1 MSSIEER
8 LTREIAAVTGGVDVT
23 ESDLRNA
30 RDAIVERIDSRRQG
44 TRRRTVIA
52 VAAAAVLIFVV
63 GVAAFLTLDGDRE
76 TAPPAN
82 PSPTTSDPEAD
93 FLTGG
98 APTPDLLQGVWRL
111 DNGGVQMR
119 FSAPNGIS
127 FDTSGR
133 LYGDPAVHGTYVIA
147 DDLITVSV
155 DGGPAGC
162 GGQEFAM
169 RASLPDA
176 PVGPGTLRL
185 VHTQPGTGNCVAV
198 QDEKWVM
205 EQVAPASQF
214 MVDLVFSTES
224 GWQPLVGES
233 ALYGLWLAEGG
244 GYVLEIDPGGSYYV
258 ADESGEPIDRGQWS
272 LRGGSDLTL
281 TSSAGS
287 TECSEGD
294 RLAMG
299 AVQQVSPGTGTRAL
313 RSTLQENTCSAAW
326 VPAAWILV
334 PDEGS

>member
-1 MSSIEER
+1 MSIEER
-8 LTREIAAVTGGVDVT
+8 LARDIAAVTGGVVVT

-30 RDAIVERIDSRRQG
+30 RDTVVERIDSRRQG

-63 GVAAFLTLDGDRE
+63 GVAAFLSIDGDRE

-82 PSPTTSDPEAD
+82 PRPTTSDPEAH
-93 FLTGG
+93 FLTGS
-98 APTPDLLQGVWRL
+98 APTSDLLQGVWRL

-119 FSAPNGIS
+119 FSAPNVVS
-127 FDTSGR
+127 FDNGGR
-133 LYGDPAVHGTYVIA
+133 LFHNPAIQGTYVISG
-147 DDLITVSV
+147 DLITVSV

-169 RASLPDA
+169 RASLPEP
-176 PVGPGTLRL
+176 PVGPGALRL
-185 VHTQPGTGNCVAV
+185 VHTQPGTVNCASV
-198 QDEKWVM
+198 QDERWVM
-205 EQVAPASQF
+205 EQVAPASPS
-214 MVDLVFSTES
+214 MAGLVFSTES
-224 GWQPLVGES
+224 GWQPLVGKS
-233 ALYGLWLAEGG
+233 ALYGVWLAEGG
-244 GYVLEIDPGGSYYV
+244 GYLLEIDPGGSYYV

-287 TECSEGD
+287 TECSKGD
-294 RLAMG
+294 RLVLG
-299 AVQQVSPGTGTRAL
+299 TVEQVAGTGTRAL
-313 RSTLQENTCSAAW
+313 RSTLQENTCGAAWIPAAW
-326 VPAAWILV
+326 VLI